1 MSLDAAGIDIVA
13 RLRAAG
19 CVFAEDEAALLTA
32 APGDL
37 DSMVARR
44 IAGEPLEYII
54 GWVSFAGLR
63 IFVEPGVFV
72 PRQRTTFLVQ
82 QAIAVTPPGSVVLDL
97 CCGSG
102 AIGAAIAAA
111 VPISLYA
118 TDIDPVAVACARRN
132 VSGEVFVGDLFE
144 PLPASLRGRVNTLVA
159 NVPYVPTS
167 AISLMP
173 PEARDHEPHYTL
185 DGGPDGLD
193 IFRRVVTAAPEWL
206 APGGSLFI
214 ETSTEQAPSAVAALR
229 EAGLAA
235 DIAADDELGATVVI
249 GTRAS

>member
-1 MSLDAAGIDIVA
+1 MDIVA

-19 CVFAEDEAALLTA
+19 CVFAEAEAALLTA

-37 DSMVARR
+37 ESMVARR

-63 IFVEPGVFV
+63 VFVEPGVFV
-72 PRQRTTFLVQ
+72 PRQRTVFLVQ

-111 VPISLYA
+111 VPITLYA

-132 VSGEVFVGDLFE
+132 VSGQVFVGDLFT
-144 PLPASLRGRVNTLVA
+144 PLPASLRGTITTLVA

-185 DGGPDGLD
+185 DGGADGLD
-193 IFRRVVTAAPEWL
+193 VFRRVVTATPEWL
-206 APGGSLFI
+206 APGGSLFV
-214 ETSTEQAPSAVAALR
+214 ETSTEQAPSAMAVLR
-229 EAGLAA
+229 EAGLTA
-235 DIAADDELGATVVI
+235 DVASDDEVGATVVT
-249 GTRAS
+249 GTRAP